1 MSALNAGIPNPNG
14 WGVVLSATA
23 GILLRKK

>member
-14 WGVVLSATA
+14 WGAVLSAIA
-23 GILLRKK
+23 GIRLKKK